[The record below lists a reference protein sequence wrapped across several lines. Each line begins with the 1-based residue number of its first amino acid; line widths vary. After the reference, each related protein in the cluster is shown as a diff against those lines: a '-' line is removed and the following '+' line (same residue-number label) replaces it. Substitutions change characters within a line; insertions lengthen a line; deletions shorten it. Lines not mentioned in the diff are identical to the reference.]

1 VFLRIVKARGG
12 EGVQHEYVRLVEG
25 YREHGK
31 NKQRVVAHLGRKD
44 MLLEHLDSLN
54 RLLRGERLPTGAVRA
69 GAVEATQAWDWGP
82 FLVAA
87 HLWRAMGLAAILDGL
102 ASRDR
107 IAARVWSDRALVLVA
122 NRLCAAAS
130 EHGLARWLE
139 SAFVCDRHGQ
149 RWEPAWRAEAERLRS
164 RRPRVRVES
173 WQLEQWYRTLD
184 WLGPHKAKVEQELF
198 VRLRDLF
205 SLKVDLVFY
214 DLTSTYF
221 EGQGPPQLGAH
232 GHSRDGKPRN
242 RQVLVGCVM
251 VDGWPIAH
259 HVFAGN
265 WRDST
270 TVPAVLKD
278 IGERFGL
285 RRVVFVGDRGMVTTD
300 NVQLVRQ
307 QHGYVVGLQRRR
319 RAAVYGYI
327 EQASGGAWTECPVGI
342 TAGEKSRPPRTL
354 VQEVEAQ
361 QDGVRIFVVHSDE
374 RQAYERTQREKAMTR
389 VRAELER
396 LAERVRTGKLKAPE
410 KIGAAAARILSRHHG
425 HRYYDWELEGGA
437 FRFFEHPIHLPRE
450 MAYEGK
456 YVIQTEERHLTA
468 VEAVQIYKELSEV
481 ERAFRNLK
489 DVIEMRPIYHQTDER
504 VQAHIFVAAL
514 AFLVHRALEK
524 KLKAAG
530 LDLSATEALDALRT
544 VRVVDI
550 DLGDGSVK
558 RSVTRGSARA
568 AQILSAIGIDD
579 RNPPTPSDGS
589 DGRRSD
595 NPKNRLQ

>member
-12 EGVQHEYVRLVEG
+12 QGVQHEYVRLVEG
-25 YREHGK
+25 YRDNGK
-31 NKQRVVAHLGRKD
+31 NKQRVVANLGRKD
-44 MLLEHLDSLN
+44 MLLDHLDSLN
-54 RLLRGERLPTGAVRA
+54 RLLRGDRLAAGAPRA
-69 GAVEATQAWDWGP
+69 GEVEATQAWDWGP
-82 FLVAA
+82 YLVAA
-87 HLWRAMGLAAILDGL
+87 HLWREVGLATIVDGL
-102 ASRDR
+102 PSRDR
-107 IAARVWSDRALVLVA
+107 TSARVWSDRALALVA
-122 NRLCAAAS
+122 NRLCAPSS
-130 EHGLARWLE
+130 EHALARWLE
-139 SAFVCDRHGQ
+139 SDFVCDRGGQ
-149 RWEPAWRAEAERLRS
+149 RLEPAWRSDAERRQS

-198 VRLRDLF
+198 LRLRDLF
-205 SLKVDLVFY
+205 SLKVDVVFY

-221 EGQGPPQLGAH
+221 EGQGPALAAH

-300 NVQLVRQ
+300 NVKLVRKE
-307 QHGYVVGLQRRR
+307 HGYVVGLQRRR
-319 RAAVYGYI
+319 REEVYRYI
-327 EQASGGAWTECPVGI
+327 ERASSERWNECPVGI
-342 TAGEKSRPPRTL
+342 TASEKQSPPRTL
-354 VQEVEAQ
+354 VQEVDSQ

-374 RQAYERTQREKAMTR
+374 RQAYERTQREKAM
-389 VRAELER
+389 A
-396 LAERVRTGKLKAPE
+396 RVRTELEQLAQRVGKGKLKAPE
-410 KIGAAAARILSRHHG
+410 KIGAAAARILSRNHG
-425 HRYYDWELEGGA
+425 HRYYDWELKDGK
-437 FRFFEHPIHLPRE
+437 FRFFEHPTRLPRE

-456 YVIQTEERHLTA
+456 YVIQSEEKNLSA
-468 VEAVQIYKELSEV
+468 VEAVQIYKDLSEV

-514 AFLVHRALEK
+514 AFLLHRALEK

-530 LDLSATEALDALRT
+530 IDLSATEAIDALRT

-558 RSVTRGSARA
+558 RSVTRGSGRA
-568 AQILSAIGIDD
+568 ARILAAVGIAD
-579 RNPPTPSDGS
+579 RNPPTPPDGS
-589 DGRRSD
+589 RTRRSD
-595 NPKNRLQ
+595 NPRN